1 MPDVHD
7 THSRPAG
14 TLGSEAARRAVRH
27 PVPVQ
32 LPDRSAACADA
43 RAADVDIAAL
53 RADIDALHGTG
64 G

>member
-1 MPDVHD
+1 MWTIRSPSATIGLLSAV
-7 THSRPAG
+7 
-14 TLGSEAARRAVRH
+14 TLRH
-27 PVPVQ
+27 
-32 LPDRSAACADA
+32 A